1 MSGRQEQLAK
11 LSPCDVIELAYLS
24 ALLERR
30 AAIESE
36 SQRYE
41 DIKTFFEDAVSVVP
55 IESLFHAMATAS
67 PHTVIQCCKL
77 FLSESEILSPSE
89 PSQILVHG
97 MKQAVSNI
105 RGTFHLV
112 IQRRRGKTVVRH
124 SSFGSSSK
132 NQQSNLPEPAVVCR
146 RPIRYSDMAAR
157 NRTRIVQSI
166 NGEII
171 EEETDVP
178 SKAIRKMEQFINAS
192 QRRAVRRRCLCG
204 KNLECI
210 YPSSEENPA
219 CCKAPMSLLK
229 GGRKELDLFSEKTSH
244 IVEINGDAGSAS
256 NSNTLMLGALNNL
269 RKEFET
275 CSTLLG
281 AFMEAQVQVPLERR
295 SNRYVDA
302 IAKSA
307 KSFGLDVWGL
317 LILPFGDLKRVLEG
331 LPENCRRLI
340 VDVTHSMYSLYDLV
354 SVSNRRVR
362 NYEGKLEF
370 LLTSMQ
376 ESSVSNRGF
385 VTYSLERQLEEQ
397 CRKRNIYDT
406 TPLDEILQQWQANF
420 EDETLTLVPDHYRP
434 LVARWIKWSLMIN
447 RLRES
452 IAKQTAVGV
461 IGLVNSGKSKFVRSI
476 FGIKVNCVLF
486 STLKGVLYNEQL
498 SLLFKRL
505 GLNRLINLVY
515 FM

>member
-1 MSGRQEQLAK
+1 MSGRQEQLAR

-77 FLSESEILSPSE
+77 FLSESEILSPDE
-89 PSQILVHG
+89 PSQILVDG
-97 MKQAVSNI
+97 MKQAVINI
-105 RGTFHLV
+105 RGTFHVV
-112 IQRRRGKTVVRH
+112 IQRCRGKRAVRH
-124 SSFGSSSK
+124 SVPESSSK
-132 NQQSNLPEPAVVCR
+132 YQQSKSNSPESSVVSQ
-146 RPIRYSDMAAR
+146 RPFQTHS
-157 NRTRIVQSI
+157 RTLIVQS

-171 EEETDVP
+171 VEATKAVP
-178 SKAIRKMEQFINAS
+178 AKAIHKMEQFINAS
-192 QRRAVRRRCLCG
+192 RILAVCPRYLCG

-210 YPSSEENPA
+210 YPCSEVEENPT

-256 NSNTLMLGALNNL
+256 NSNTLMLEALNNL

-295 SNRYVDA
+295 SNTYVEA

-385 VTYSLERQLEEQ
+385 VSYSLERQLEEQ

-505 GLNRLINLVY
+505 GLNRLFILVY